1 MNVNVNVL
9 IAAFAALLG
18 ASPAALACDLKI
30 ESAWIREPTPAQTEL
45 AGYAILE
52 NHGSRPLRIT
62 NINTAAAG
70 MAMLHET
77 RTVGGVS
84 RMEMLDSLAIPASG
98 RVVLAPGGKHLMLS
112 DLKTQA
118 KVGDHL
124 RVTFQDDSGCTTTG
138 DFVVRPIST
147 EIN

>member
-1 MNVNVNVL
+1 MNGKIRVL
-9 IAAFAALLG
+9 IVSFGALLS
-18 ASPAALACDLKI
+18 ASPATFACDLKI

-62 NINTAAAG
+62 NISATAAG

-77 RTVGGVS
+77 RSVGGVS
-84 RMEMLDSLAIPASG
+84 RMEMLDSLSIPAGG

-112 DLKTQA
+112 DLKGPPR
-118 KVGDHL
+118 VGDHL
-124 RVTFQDDSGCTTTG
+124 KIEFQDDSGCTTTG
-138 DFVVRPIST
+138 DFIVRPISA
-147 EIN
+147 EVN

>member
-1 MNVNVNVL
+1 MNVNVKVF
-9 IAAFAALLG
+9 IATFAALLG
-18 ASPAALACDLKI
+18 TSPAAFACELKI

-62 NINTAAAG
+62 NISTAAAG
-70 MAMLHET
+70 TAMLHET

-84 RMEMLDSLAIPASG
+84 RMEMLDSLAIPAGG
-98 RVVLAPGGKHLMLS
+98 RIALAPGGKHLMLS

-124 RVTFQDDSGCTTTG
+124 RVEFQDASGCTTTG
-138 DFVVRPIST
+138 DFVVRPISA
-147 EIN
+147 EVN